1 MSENKEEVQ
10 NEATKTITLTKDGVI
25 DRIMASFH
33 LAYKPT
39 PVWTGEEVGAWTEL
53 SNKLLNSLKQR
64 ELNDI
69 LISEL
74 NLLGAIA
81 EDLTK
86 LSTSVV
92 VNFAE
97 RNNIKTM
104 PTLLKRLRVETVPDM
119 VYRNDNNKH
128 LDTLVSNGL
137 FIQKPGNKKKSK
149 KTN

>member
-10 NEATKTITLTKDGVI
+10 NETTKTKSITLTKDGVI

-33 LAYKPT
+33 LAYTPT
-39 PVWTGEEVGAWTEL
+39 SIWTEEEVGSWTEL
-53 SNKLLNSLKQR
+53 SNKLLSSLKQR
-64 ELNDI
+64 ELEDI
-69 LISEL
+69 LRDEL

-104 PTLLKRLRVETVPDM
+104 PTLLKRLRVENVPDM

-128 LDTLVSNGL
+128 LDTLVSNGF
-137 FIQKPGNKKKSK
+137 FIKKPGNKK
-149 KTN
+149 TN